1 MGIEELLYE
10 ETGVRGALGVI
21 SVKHWF
27 CDRTA
32 YKIISFTSAERSN
45 LQALLLDLHEVPC

>member
-32 YKIISFTSAERSN
+32 YKIISFTSAKRSN